1 MGNIQIEVLPMSL
14 RFLSEMQR
22 RLVKMISM
30 HQPVVP
36 HVRKFVPNFVCIE
49 RISSLKVFWVVC
61 QSKVDFMWKIYY
73 LIFNSLVA
81 KNRYNLPFY
90 GIYSGFFFFTLFG
103 NLFPAFTFF
112 LNVFHPAFRDELVV
126 CPETAG
132 IMQGIGQLVTFI

>member
-1 MGNIQIEVLPMSL
+1 MNT
-14 RFLSEMQR
+14 
-22 RLVKMISM
+22 
-30 HQPVVP
+30 
-36 HVRKFVPNFVCIE
+36 E
-49 RISSLKVFWVVC
+49 RIRGIQNILNEIDSTAE
-61 QSKVDFMWKIYY
+61 KIYN

>member
-1 MGNIQIEVLPMSL
+1 MEKFRETGSPLIVIC
-14 RFLSEMQR
+14 
-22 RLVKMISM
+22 
-30 HQPVVP
+30 
-36 HVRKFVPNFVCIE
+36 RKAVYN
-49 RISSLKVFWVVC
+49 
-61 QSKVDFMWKIYY
+61 

>member
-1 MGNIQIEVLPMSL
+1 MNPYTSASKNTLYFSL
-14 RFLSEMQR
+14 L
-22 RLVKMISM
+22 II
-30 HQPVVP
+30 
-36 HVRKFVPNFVCIE
+36 VC
-49 RISSLKVFWVVC
+49 
-61 QSKVDFMWKIYY
+61 YN

>member
-1 MGNIQIEVLPMSL
+1 MLPYSKSAIFFL
-14 RFLSEMQR
+14 PSQPEFSRFL
-22 RLVKMISM
+22 L
-30 HQPVVP
+30 
-36 HVRKFVPNFVCIE
+36 F
-49 RISSLKVFWVVC
+49 SLNKLLIMC
-61 QSKVDFMWKIYY
+61 YT

-90 GIYSGFFFFTLFG
+90 GIYSDFFFFTLFG

>member
-1 MGNIQIEVLPMSL
+1 MLEVYEGQDNVDPY
-14 RFLSEMQR
+14 
-22 RLVKMISM
+22 
-30 HQPVVP
+30 
-36 HVRKFVPNFVCIE
+36 
-49 RISSLKVFWVVC
+49 
-61 QSKVDFMWKIYY
+61 DFMTLRGHSVDVKTGFRNIHTRLLVNVEQFYN

>member
-1 MGNIQIEVLPMSL
+1 
-14 RFLSEMQR
+14 
-22 RLVKMISM
+22 M
-30 HQPVVP
+30 HLNV
-36 HVRKFVPNFVCIE
+36 HNFFCGID
-49 RISSLKVFWVVC
+49 IFGG
-61 QSKVDFMWKIYY
+61 FPYN

>member
-1 MGNIQIEVLPMSL
+1 MTSWKKWWRVYTIDI
-14 RFLSEMQR
+14 FYEM
-22 RLVKMISM
+22 
-30 HQPVVP
+30 
-36 HVRKFVPNFVCIE
+36 N
-49 RISSLKVFWVVC
+49 
-61 QSKVDFMWKIYY
+61 YT

>member
-1 MGNIQIEVLPMSL
+1 MGKVNKSSHVTEIHKIPECGGYLMYILVLVYTNL
-14 RFLSEMQR
+14 DENL
-22 RLVKMISM
+22 L
-30 HQPVVP
+30 PVY
-36 HVRKFVPNFVCIE
+36 N
-49 RISSLKVFWVVC
+49 
-61 QSKVDFMWKIYY
+61 